1 MGFPAS
7 GRLLFVYPI
16 RSQSVT
22 SLAHE
27 NGKFHGTA
35 DNCIS
40 IFNCKE
46 LYLELVSSNSEFAMN
61 CNKLPHINFPAE
73 TTNAQA
79 ENGKISSPKTPF
91 FSQSKLSFPSSSNVS
106 SPSYEE
112 SVSNSSKLRGTS
124 FDSID
129 IQEVLGDESA
139 KNLLQTCAASW
150 LCSRSLLCGNLVMIP
165 ILSKLCFFQVVGAN
179 KMSAN
184 HNILNVP
191 DESNHDMFPQT
202 LDLVDHV
209 DDAFMV
215 DHKTKIYLYPP
226 LKTPVEST
234 QKRGLLCQELDSE
247 KIRSHANVNISK
259 LGGLSKEY
267 ALLKDI
273 IISSSVKGT
282 LSRYVL

>member
-61 CNKLPHINFPAE
+61 CNKLPHIDFPAE

-106 SPSYEE
+106 SPRYEE

-226 LKTPVEST
+226 LKTLVEST

-247 KIRSHANVNISK
+247 KIRSHANVNFSK